1 VGRSTIVA
9 LRFEDGP
16 RGIAFSLVEDGN
28 GDGVRTRDIDL
39 GLDRVIE
46 APGLLS
52 DQRARRLTAE

>member
-1 VGRSTIVA
+1 MVA

-28 GDGVRTRDIDL
+28 GDGVRTRDIDQ

-52 DQRARRLTAE
+52 VQRARRLTAE

>member
-1 VGRSTIVA
+1 MVA

-16 RGIAFSLVEDGN
+16 RGIAFSLVEDRN
-28 GDGVRTRDIDL
+28 GDGVRTRDIDQ

-46 APGLLS
+46 APGLFS